1 MARITL
7 NIAVEIIN
15 NYCDKINANWR
26 KYVLG
31 KKFMTKICKDGYL
44 KINGKI
50 IELQYPSYMDI
61 SSFVSVVSF
70 YPYKKLIFTN

>member
-1 MARITL
+1 ML
-7 NIAVEIIN
+7 NIITEIIN
-15 NYCDKINANWR
+15 NFCDKRNANWR
-26 KYVLG
+26 KDALG

-50 IELQYPSYMDI
+50 IEQQYPSHMDI
-61 SSFVSVVSF
+61 YSFVSVVSF